1 MLLLWFDVCL
11 LGNEQAK
18 GENKMLSPD
27 NPGCSL
33 QSFSADR
40 STSLLM
46 PGKTQ
51 RLLPASYLNGVVRSW
66 TNRRVCVC
74 VCDLCIFWKPGD
86 GGCCSSN
93 FRNVSQLPDFHLLY
107 FRLFAG
113 SLQYFTQFLIGA
125 DVPFQESK
133 YSCFPYRNLPGKMR
147 RFNVVTELN
156 SAMGTHRTV
165 TGLPELV
172 ERHWRK
178 LP

>member
-1 MLLLWFDVCL
+1 MFACLVMNRLRVRTKCFHQIIQGVLYKVSEAHLSWCLVRPRGFYQPHTLTALWD
-11 LGNEQAK
+11 
-18 GENKMLSPD
+18 
-27 NPGCSL
+27 PG
-33 QSFSADR
+33 Q
-40 STSLLM
+40 T
-46 PGKTQ
+46 G
-51 RLLPASYLNGVVRSW
+51 
-66 TNRRVCVC
+66 VC
-74 VCDLCIFWKPGD
+74 VCDLCVCWKPGD

-125 DVPFQESK
+125 DDPSQESK

-147 RFNVVTELN
+147 RFNVVIELS
-156 SAMGTHRTV
+156 SATGTHRAV